1 MKVKVVTDITALSS
15 DEADLI
21 IAPCE
26 TPTVYYKRELTGETS
41 ILKKLAEI
49 TEQRDF
55 ALISPFDT
63 DNYGIVKRSAGVFSD
78 GKLIGISDMTTA
90 FEDSPYMPSASSSLY
105 HLKCG
110 KIGVAVSDDLY
121 SYELFRAFTVCGANL
136 CVVIKNDKFKQT
148 DEIVVRAYSY
158 LLGIPIVYY
167 SKNFRFSS
175 DCKGEIVEKSNSD
188 AVFETLTA
196 VEYHIKFS
204 RTRFNK

>member
-1 MKVKVVTDITALSS
+1 MKVKVLTDIFNLSS
-15 DEADLI
+15 DGADVI
-21 IAPCE
+21 IAPCD

-41 ILKKLAEI
+41 NLKKLAKL
-49 TEQRDF
+49 TENKNF

-78 GKLIGISDMTTA
+78 GKLVGISDMTTA

-121 SYELFRAFTVCGANL
+121 SYELFRSFTVCGANL
-136 CVVIKNDKFKQT
+136 CVVLKNDKFKQT

-167 SKNFRFSS
+167 SKNFRFNSN
-175 DCKGEIVEKSNSD
+175 CKGEIVDKSNSD
-188 AVFETLTA
+188 SVFETLTA

-204 RTRFNK
+204 RTRFSR